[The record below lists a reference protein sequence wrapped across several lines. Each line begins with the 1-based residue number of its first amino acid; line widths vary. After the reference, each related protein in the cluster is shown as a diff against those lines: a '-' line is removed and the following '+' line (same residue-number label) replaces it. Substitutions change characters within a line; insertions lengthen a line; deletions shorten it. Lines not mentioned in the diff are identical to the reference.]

1 MYVET
6 KEQKV
11 LRVLYHLARVEIDR
25 FPAGPGATVGRVSN
39 APLEPLMQ
47 APLTGRGCVAY
58 SLKVMYVESH
68 RRWVH
73 AFDQHVTTD
82 FLLRD
87 DRAEARVRGQ
97 QASLALVHHYVTQTQ
112 YCPARLQP
120 LVVSRGF
127 SQVPASEWY
136 FRETVLLPGDQIVV
150 AGIGKRELD
159 PKASAPQG
167 YRGPAKTRLALQHG
181 QTFPLVISNDS
192 VVFEHSHENIV
203 VPG

>member
-25 FPAGPGATVGRVSN
+25 FPAGPGATIGRVSN
-39 APLEPLMQ
+39 EPLEPLLQ
-47 APLTGRGCVAY
+47 GPLTNRGCVAY
-58 SLKVMYVESH
+58 SLSVMYVERH
-68 RRWVH
+68 KRWVH
-73 AFDQHVTTD
+73 AFDQQGVTD
-82 FLLRD
+82 FLLSD
-87 DRAEARVRGQ
+87 EKAEARVLGE
-97 QASLALVHHYVTQTQ
+97 QANLALVHHHVTQTQ
-112 YCPARLQP
+112 YCPAALQP

-136 FRETVLLPGDQIVV
+136 FRETVLLLGDQVV
-150 AGIGKRELD
+150 IAGIGEREPD
-159 PKASAPQG
+159 PKSSAPRG
-167 YRGPAKTRLALQHG
+167 YRGPAKTRLVIQHG